1 MDKSNLTFRHYSALL
16 CGPTRLLYA
25 RGILLTM
32 SLISSVVVTVRYLND
47 STSICIQRRVFI
59 IRGIRKRVERF
70 ELVRQLAD
78 VFESIPEA
86 AGISVGLLL
95 SLSLS
100 FPAKGGRC

>member
-1 MDKSNLTFRHYSALL
+1 M
-16 CGPTRLLYA
+16 
-25 RGILLTM
+25 TM

-47 STSICIQRRVFI
+47 STSIRIQRRVFI
-59 IRGIRKRVERF
+59 IRGIHKRVERF

-100 FPAKGGRC
+100 LLRAGDVNEINILYALTLFGAISVPS